1 MAKTIY
7 CINFFLP
14 KIRTQLFDCIP
25 VPSRFSNN
33 ILTFYYKM
41 SEKMAIFA
49 ERIPIF
55 MFSMMRKILRLNLLR
70 SVALLFAVTVMT
82 SMALSCSCSCSC
94 SGDEENISDSLSL
107 ETDNPYRILD
117 LDTIP
122 GWHALD
128 TVTAESWLLVEA
140 TTGIP
145 IAGKNYNNRM
155 FPASLTK
162 IMTCILALE
171 RGQNKMNDTIRIS
184 EDVFISKNSRTRLN
198 DTYLM
203 KNLILE
209 MMMLSDND
217 AAYAIA
223 KHVAGD
229 TLKFC
234 KMMNKKARTLNM
246 RRTHFANPN
255 GVPNPKNYSTA
266 ADLVRLVGYCMQ
278 NPQFAKIVGTLEEDI
293 KLADGRHMPSKNT
306 NRLLEEYPGCIGV
319 KTGFINASGGCLAVA
334 AQRDGITLYLV
345 LLKSKYGKRFSEAPL
360 ILDFGFNV
368 VKAAKNA
375 LSNR

>member
-1 MAKTIY
+1 M
-7 CINFFLP
+7 NFFKVLP
-14 KIRTQLFDCIP
+14 LAALVLTAALFL
-25 VPSRFSNN
+25 SS
-33 ILTFYYKM
+33 
-41 SEKMAIFA
+41 
-49 ERIPIF
+49 
-55 MFSMMRKILRLNLLR
+55 
-70 SVALLFAVTVMT
+70 
-82 SMALSCSCSCSC
+82 SCSC
-94 SGDEENISDSLSL
+94 GADDKQQDTMGIRK
-107 ETDNPYRILD
+107 NPYQILD

-122 GWHALD
+122 GRHDLD
-128 TVTAESWLLVEA
+128 SVTAESWLLVEA
-140 TTGIP
+140 NTGIP
-145 IAGKNYNNRM
+145 IVGKNYNKRM

-162 IMTCILALE
+162 MMTCILALE
-171 RGQNKMNDTIRIS
+171 RGQYMMDDTIYIS

-203 KNLILE
+203 KNLLVE

-229 TLKFC
+229 TTAFC
-234 KMMNKKARTLNM
+234 NMMNKKARRINM
-246 RRTHFANPN
+246 NRTHFANPN

-266 ADLVRLVGYCMQ
+266 ADLAKLVRYCMD
-278 NPQFAKIVGTLEEDI
+278 NPQFAKIVSTIEEDI

-334 AQRDGITLYLV
+334 AQREGVRLYLV
-345 LLKSKYGKRFSEAPL
+345 MLKSKYGKRFSEAPI

-368 VKAAKNA
+368 AKAFKA
-375 LSNR
+375 SDHDD